1 MTLNR
6 YAARRDLNEPSIVQ
20 ALQAVGAFVYPLK
33 KPVDLLVGF
42 RSTWHIL
49 EVKNPTGRNRI
60 ESDQQDFI
68 RHALGVA
75 CPVHVVRSAEEAL
88 TAIGATP

>member
-1 MTLNR
+1 MSLNR
-6 YAARRDLNEPSIVQ
+6 HAARRDLNEPEVVN
-20 ALQAVGAFVYPLK
+20 ALTAVGAFVYPLK

-42 RSTWHIL
+42 RSTWYIL
-49 EVKNPTGRNRI
+49 EVKNTDGRNRI
-60 ESDQQDFI
+60 EPDQQEFI

-88 TAIGATP
+88 RAIGATT